1 MLWVHNPIQA
11 TPDTTHLLMTTA
23 EAVYE
28 LVKALPE
35 DQANMVL
42 AFAEFLRQK
51 FQLRPSPRSQLLS
64 SYLGILKDSPNLN
77 EDPVE
82 IQHRLRSEWK

>member
-1 MLWVHNPIQA
+1 
-11 TPDTTHLLMTTA
+11 MTTA
-23 EAVYE
+23 DTVYE

-51 FQLRPSPRSQLLS
+51 FQSRPSPSSELLS
-64 SYLGILKDSPNLN
+64 SHLGILKDSPNLN
-77 EDPVE
+77 EDRVK
-82 IQHRLRSEWK
+82 IQQALRSEWE

>member
-1 MLWVHNPIQA
+1 
-11 TPDTTHLLMTTA
+11 MTTA
-23 EAVYE
+23 DAVYE

-51 FQLRPSPRSQLLS
+51 FQSPPITYS
-64 SYLGILKDSPNLN
+64 I
-77 EDPVE
+77 
-82 IQHRLRSEWK
+82 IAF

>member
-1 MLWVHNPIQA
+1 
-11 TPDTTHLLMTTA
+11 MTTA
-23 EAVYE
+23 ETVYE

-42 AFAEFLRQK
+42 AFAEFLHLK
-51 FQLRPSPRSQLLS
+51 FPSHPSPTSQLLS
-64 SYLGILKDSPNLN
+64 SYLGILKDSPNFN

-82 IQHRLRSEWK
+82 IQQVLRSEWE

>member
-1 MLWVHNPIQA
+1 
-11 TPDTTHLLMTTA
+11 MTTA
-23 EAVYE
+23 DAVYE

-51 FQLRPSPRSQLLS
+51 IQSRQFPTSSSLS
-64 SYLGILKDSPNLN
+64 SYFGILKDSPSLN

-82 IQHRLRSEWK
+82 LQQRLRCEWE

>member
-1 MLWVHNPIQA
+1 
-11 TPDTTHLLMTTA
+11 MTTA
-23 EAVYE
+23 DAVYE

-51 FQLRPSPRSQLLS
+51 FQSRQSPTASLLS

-77 EDPVE
+77 EDPVK
-82 IQHRLRSEWK
+82 IQQGLRREWE

>member
-1 MLWVHNPIQA
+1 
-11 TPDTTHLLMTTA
+11 MTTA

-42 AFAEFLRQK
+42 AFAEFLRLK
-51 FQLRPSPRSQLLS
+51 FPSHPSPTSQLLS
-64 SYLGILKDSPNLN
+64 SYLGILKDSPNFN

-82 IQHRLRSEWK
+82 IQQVLRSEWE

>member
-1 MLWVHNPIQA
+1 
-11 TPDTTHLLMTTA
+11 MTTA

-42 AFAEFLRQK
+42 AFAEFLRLNVQS
-51 FQLRPSPRSQLLS
+51 RPSQYITISRI
-64 SYLGILKDSPNLN
+64 Y
-77 EDPVE
+77 
-82 IQHRLRSEWK
+82 W